1 MDNTTNPNEEVNAA
15 EESQSMADF
24 EAYDKSFKTLRSGE
38 FLTGRVVKVDD
49 SEGIYVDVGYKT
61 EGLVPLAQIS
71 HQKNVVPSSIVKVG
85 DEIGVVVQRV
95 DDSEG
100 TLTLSKKRADA
111 DAAWRRVIEAHE
123 KGEIIQAPCTEQV
136 KGGLIVDV
144 GMRGFLPASQ
154 VNIHPV
160 RDLSEYIGEVLNL
173 KVIELDQAHRKV
185 VLSRK
190 QAEEQIRKAN
200 KEAVMSKIEVNQ
212 IITGKVARLT
222 NFGAFVDLGGVDG
235 LVHISELSY
244 KRIKHPSEVV
254 QAGQTIDV
262 LVLRVEPERDRIS
275 LSLRQ
280 AQPDP
285 WDSVED
291 KYHVGD
297 LIDVTIVRMAKHF
310 TFAEVTDGIEGV
322 IPMSELADHRVK
334 SPEDV
339 LQIGQVVKVRVI
351 EVNRETRR
359 MVLSVKK
366 AAEETSEPR
375 PANERGNRRN
385 NNSNNNYSEASSNTL
400 GDLFKAKGID
410 VNHLGE

>member
-1 MDNTTNPNEEVNAA
+1 DN
-15 EESQSMADF
+15 
-24 EAYDKSFKTLRSGE
+24 SFKTVRPGDY
-38 FLTGRVVKVDD
+38 LTGRVVKVDD

-61 EGLVPLAQIS
+61 EGLVPLTQIS

-85 DEIGVVVQRV
+85 DEISVVVQRV
-95 DDSEG
+95 DDVEG
-100 TLTLSKKRADA
+100 NLTLSKKRADT
-111 DAAWRRVIEAHE
+111 DNAWRRVTEAYNN
-123 KGEIIQAPCTEQV
+123 GTILQAPCTEQV

-154 VNIHPV
+154 VHIHPV
-160 RDLSEYIGEVLNL
+160 RDLSEFIGEILNL

-190 QAEEQIRKAN
+190 QAEEELRKKAREEVMGKLEEGQI
-200 KEAVMSKIEVNQ
+200 V
-212 IITGKVARLT
+212 TGKVARLT
-222 NFGAFVDLGGVDG
+222 KFGAFIDLGDVDG
-235 LVHISELSY
+235 LVHISQLSY
-244 KRIKHPSEVV
+244 KRIKDPGEVV

-285 WDSVED
+285 WKSVSE

-297 LIDVTIVRMAKHF
+297 VIEVKVVRFAKHY

-322 IPMSELADHRVK
+322 IPVNELANHRVK
-334 SPEDV
+334 TPEDV
-339 LQIGQVVKVRVI
+339 LQIDQVVKVRVM
-351 EVNRETRR
+351 EVNPETRR

-366 AAEETSEPR
+366 AAEDNNESAA
-375 PANERGNRRN
+375 PARSERGNRERN
-385 NNSNNNYSEASSNTL
+385 ATNYSEASSNTL
-400 GDLFKAKGID
+400 GDIFKAKGID
-410 VNHLGE
+410 VDHMGE